1 MAYSKTDFSSN
12 SLVYEMAS
20 LLNICGLCLWLY
32 LASRSSK
39 QVLSQNP
46 IHGTVYIDGS
56 ASIATTDED
65 FICATL
71 DWWPPDKCD
80 YGTCSW
86 GTASLLNLVSRSTS
100 LSLSISLLLC
110 LDSHLLLLL
119 LLLFSC
125 LMVLEYVCL
134 TCFFLPFCTLI
145 RKLPHQFLVFLL
157 LKERGKEEKYKYIS
171 NI

>member
-65 FICATL
+65 FNCATL

-145 RKLPHQFLVFLL
+145 RKLLTSISCLFTP
-157 LKERGKEEKYKYIS
+157 KRERKRRKI
-171 NI
+171 

>member
-1 MAYSKTDFSSN
+1 MAHSKTDFSSN

-100 LSLSISLLLC
+100 LSLHLSASMSWFSSAFAVAAAVFLFNGVGVCLFDMLLSSLLHF
-110 LDSHLLLLL
+110 DKKAT
-119 LLLFSC
+119 
-125 LMVLEYVCL
+125 YIN
-134 TCFFLPFCTLI
+134 FLSF
-145 RKLPHQFLVFLL
+145 
-157 LKERGKEEKYKYIS
+157 YS
-171 NI
+171 